1 MIAQKVPMVY
11 DKQNECWRVE
21 IWGQSFS
28 LSCGAGLQLH
38 LGRKSLSGR
47 LELGRSWYVIMED
60 AALELIEGRKYVVTV
75 NI

>member
-28 LSCGAGLQLH
+28 LSCGAGLELH

-47 LELGRSWYVIMED
+47 LRVGSVLVSDYGRCCSRTY
-60 AALELIEGRKYVVTV
+60 
-75 NI
+75 